1 MDQNMDSF
9 TLDLQNLLIAQQLE
23 RTWGELRT
31 ASVDEYGIVISDT
44 STDVPKVYNFVDM
57 DANVIPELSFG
68 KRDKI
73 HLIFLLQTFVDV
85 LISRRCGNQRVD
97 DIMRKYLV
105 VVQVF
110 VSYFAIRSLESSLS
124 EYLITQEHVL

>member
-73 HLIFLLQTFVDV
+73 HLIFLLPTFVDV